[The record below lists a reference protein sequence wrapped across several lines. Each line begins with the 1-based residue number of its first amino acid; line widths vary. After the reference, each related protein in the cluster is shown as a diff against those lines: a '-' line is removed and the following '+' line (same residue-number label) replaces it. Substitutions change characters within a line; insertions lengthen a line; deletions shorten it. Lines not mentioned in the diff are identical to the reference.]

1 MKAQSLIDSAS
12 FGPDTLKIL
21 CRVFDDAW
29 TSVAGNFGDD
39 PSVIE
44 RARIRLAQAL
54 LSVASEEARDPV
66 ALKRAALEV
75 MAGVYQDR
83 EARFPH

>member
-1 MKAQSLIDSAS
+1 MKARSIIGNAS
-12 FGPDTLKIL
+12 FGPDTLKVL
-21 CRVFDDAW
+21 YHAFDDAW
-29 TSVAGNFGDD
+29 ASVAGNFGDD

-44 RARIRLAQAL
+44 RARVRLANAL
-54 LSVASEEARDPV
+54 LSVASEESRDAE

-83 EARFPH
+83 GKKIS